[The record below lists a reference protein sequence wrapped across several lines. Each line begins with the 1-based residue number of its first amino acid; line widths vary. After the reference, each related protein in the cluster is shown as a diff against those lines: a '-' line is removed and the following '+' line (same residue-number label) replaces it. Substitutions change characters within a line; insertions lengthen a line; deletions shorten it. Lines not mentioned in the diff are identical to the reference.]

1 MLAARWRMPIITVTI
16 TIGTLGAL
24 ITSITGALAAHPAHS
39 ARYAF
44 AARPQAVLK
53 FAPSQAAPLV
63 TDAVGKPKSKRGQAA
78 PPMSQAMLTAD
89 ALRQRAALSYL
100 RQAHP
105 PAAKY
110 LAQTQQAQV
119 RSNFCGPATVT
130 EMLAQL
136 GVKLSQTAAAKQL
149 GTDGSGTDWSNDR
162 GYPVARVL
170 DANQKKNNYVAV
182 GLPWT
187 PNGGEVRTYESDLV
201 TDLNRSGGVPL
212 AGNAYEVPGGPHLIG
227 HPVGQEIMH
236 WFDIRGYSQGG
247 AVTAYEDSVHGAPS
261 VAWNSSV
268 PAYSTLP
275 SATIVY
281 ILGARGYIW

>member
-24 ITSITGALAAHPAHS
+24 ITSITGALAAHPAHSAHS

-119 RSNFCGPATVT
+119 RS
-130 EMLAQL
+130 
-136 GVKLSQTAAAKQL
+136 
-149 GTDGSGTDWSNDR
+149 
-162 GYPVARVL
+162 
-170 DANQKKNNYVAV
+170 
-182 GLPWT
+182 
-187 PNGGEVRTYESDLV
+187 
-201 TDLNRSGGVPL
+201 
-212 AGNAYEVPGGPHLIG
+212 
-227 HPVGQEIMH
+227 
-236 WFDIRGYSQGG
+236 
-247 AVTAYEDSVHGAPS
+247 
-261 VAWNSSV
+261 
-268 PAYSTLP
+268 
-275 SATIVY
+275 
-281 ILGARGYIW
+281 